1 MTQHAPAS
9 PPSSPHLPQVPRPS
23 PSLDIEAGVERLMG
37 NRPFY
42 LRILARF
49 RTDYR
54 QAALAV
60 RHALD
65 AGDAA
70 QARRLTHTLKGAAGM
85 IEARGLHAAALVL
98 EMALRDGAGGI
109 DTLLAQLDAA
119 LAGVLRQIDA
129 MALVQEEALPAAPE
143 GDNLARLRALLD
155 IGDGAAVE
163 LVLAA
168 RSELGTH
175 LGQGGYEALS
185 AAVAD
190 FDYERALE
198 VLDGTDGSE
207 RPGQADRQDTGNRA

>member
-1 MTQHAPAS
+1 
-9 PPSSPHLPQVPRPS
+9 
-23 PSLDIEAGVERLMG
+23 
-37 NRPFY
+37 
-42 LRILARF
+42 
-49 RTDYR
+49 
-54 QAALAV
+54 
-60 RHALD
+60 
-65 AGDAA
+65 
-70 QARRLTHTLKGAAGM
+70 
-85 IEARGLHAAALVL
+85 VL

-129 MALVQEEALPAAPE
+129 MALVQEEVPSAAPE

-175 LGQGGYEALS
+175 LGQGVYEALS